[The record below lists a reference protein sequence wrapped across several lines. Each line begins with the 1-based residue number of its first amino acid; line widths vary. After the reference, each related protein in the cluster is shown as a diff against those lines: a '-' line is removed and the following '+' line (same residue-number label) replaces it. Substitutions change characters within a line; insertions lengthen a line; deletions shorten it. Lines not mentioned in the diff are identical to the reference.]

1 MIDVLP
7 AIGIATGALLGGGG
21 LTALIL
27 KRRWQK
33 QDSKEN
39 VHVTVESKKID
50 QDSHAFDHVMKRLE
64 SVEQQLTT
72 LQKDH
77 STEMAANSRCQAEA
91 EALRKDNERQQGE
104 IERLRA
110 RVHELAEKIQIK
122 DAQILSFQSSLE
134 DLKRRFEVLTAER
147 QHDIEE
153 LNRLKKASV

>member
-1 MIDVLP
+1 MELVPYI
-7 AIGIATGALLGGGG
+7 ITGATALVSGGG
-21 LTALIL
+21 LTALLL
-27 KRRWQK
+27 KRRWAK
-33 QDSKEN
+33 EDAREN

-64 SVEQQLTT
+64 SVEQQLTA

-122 DAQILSFQSSLE
+122 DGQILSFQSSLE